1 MPAWRA
7 AETQPPTQRYSL
19 LPACKVLFRGSPVL
33 PDNMRELVRRCLE
46 DDEQAIVELVDH
58 YRGQVFGLCYRMLGH
73 RQDAEDVT
81 QESFVRVLRSLGNW
95 DSERDFL
102 PWLLAIA
109 GNRCRTLLAVRTRQ
123 PAMSPLVEQVSNA
136 EDRSDETSQLAEEVE
151 RALEHLRAEYRQA
164 FVLFHHHELSYA
176 EIGEMLNCPL
186 GTVKTW
192 VHRARRELIAQ
203 LKDRG
208 VLEDL
213 RYAVRR
219 V

>member
-1 MPAWRA
+1 
-7 AETQPPTQRYSL
+7 
-19 LPACKVLFRGSPVL
+19 VL
-33 PDNMRELVRRCLE
+33 PDNVRELVRRCLD
-46 DDEQAIVELVDH
+46 DDEQAIVELVDQ
-58 YRGQVFGLCYRMLGH
+58 YRGPVFGLCYRMLRH

-81 QESFVRVLRSLGNW
+81 QESFVRVLRSLGSW
-95 DSERDFL
+95 DPQRDFL

-123 PAMSPLVEQVSNA
+123 PAISPLIEQVSNA
-136 EDRSDETSQLAEEVE
+136 DDRSSEATQLAEEVE
-151 RALEHLRAEYRQA
+151 LALDHLRAEYRQA
-164 FVLFHHHELSYA
+164 FVLFHQHELSYA
-176 EIGEMLNCPL
+176 EIGATLNCPL

-208 VLEDL
+208 VLEEL
-213 RYAVRR
+213 RHAVRR